1 MIFFT
6 KRYIE
11 TKEPEPVV
19 TSATVTITGSGNSTY
34 CYALINGRKYVTT
47 PASGDLTV
55 NHGDMITF
63 GVYGYSSTYYGRV
76 TIDGTQVLNVTDRTT
91 HTYNWTVPDVV
102 KTISIAMTY
111 NSTTTRINGRITVTT
126 TK

>member
-1 MIFFT
+1 MVFFT

-19 TSATVTITGSGNSTY
+19 TYSKVTITGSGNSTY

-55 NHGDMITF
+55 NHGDTITF

-76 TIDGTQVLNVTDRTT
+76 TIDGTQVLNVTNRTT
-91 HTYNWTVPDVV
+91 QTYNWTVPDGV
-102 KTISIAMTY
+102 KTISISFAYT
-111 NSTTTRINGRITVTT
+111 STSSRRNGRITVTT
-126 TK
+126 A